1 MLLGKWQFRTVS
13 EGIWCLEWPFS
24 PSCFSQAVVWKFC
37 FSSCLVCS
45 LDLLQVHFDW
55 AHVCFLDFVAQSY
68 GQLGNCTNL
77 WHFWQCTRYQGFS
90 RVRRPSHERQKTHA
104 GHYLSLTKTAK
115 RAIKVSR
122 IQGMP
127 RQAST
132 FFLRATVFFNS
143 QCNNIWLLD
152 KLKRSMFSVR
162 IRTPVPVL
170 LQPCSRGSRLF
181 QEKERQ
187 KSPGSPAGRGPVPP
201 KSLLAGRACR
211 LEE

>member
-24 PSCFSQAVVWKFC
+24 PSCFSQAVVWKFVSVVVWSGLLTFFKSTLIGLTFV
-37 FSSCLVCS
+37 FS
-45 LDLLQVHFDW
+45 
-55 AHVCFLDFVAQSY
+55 VAQSY
-68 GQLGNCTNL
+68 GQLGNCPNL
-77 WHFWQCTRYQGFS
+77 WHFWQCTRYRGFS

-143 QCNNIWLLD
+143 QCNNIWLLE

-162 IRTPVPVL
+162 IRAPVPVL
-170 LQPCSRGSRLF
+170 LQPCSRGVSPLPRDGKTKVSRAPCRARACTPEEL
-181 QEKERQ
+181 
-187 KSPGSPAGRGPVPP
+187 
-201 KSLLAGRACR
+201 ACR

>member
-1 MLLGKWQFRTVS
+1 MLGKWQFRTVS

-127 RQAST
+127 KQAST

-143 QCNNIWLLD
+143 QCNNIWLLE
-152 KLKRSMFSVR
+152 KLKR
-162 IRTPVPVL
+162 
-170 LQPCSRGSRLF
+170 
-181 QEKERQ
+181 
-187 KSPGSPAGRGPVPP
+187 
-201 KSLLAGRACR
+201 
-211 LEE
+211 

>member
-24 PSCFSQAVVWKFC
+24 PSCFSQAVVWKFVSVVVWSALLSFFKSTLIGLTFV
-37 FSSCLVCS
+37 FSTLS
-45 LDLLQVHFDW
+45 LK
-55 AHVCFLDFVAQSY
+55 AEY

-90 RVRRPSHERQKTHA
+90 RVQRPSHERQKTHA

-143 QCNNIWLLD
+143 QCNNIWLLE

-162 IRTPVPVL
+162 IRAPVPIL

-187 KSPGSPAGRGPVPP
+187 KSPGRPAGRGPVPP
-201 KSLLAGRACR
+201 KSLLAG
-211 LEE
+211 

>member
-1 MLLGKWQFRTVS
+1 MTIQDGVWGNLMSGMAFLPLLF
-13 EGIWCLEWPFS
+13 FS
-24 PSCFSQAVVWKFC
+24 SGSLKIC
-37 FSSCLVCS
+37 FSSCLVWS

-68 GQLGNCTNL
+68 GQLGNCPNL
-77 WHFWQCTRYQGFS
+77 WHFWQCTRYRGFS

-143 QCNNIWLLD
+143 QCNNIWLLE
-152 KLKRSMFSVR
+152 KLKR
-162 IRTPVPVL
+162 
-170 LQPCSRGSRLF
+170 
-181 QEKERQ
+181 
-187 KSPGSPAGRGPVPP
+187 
-201 KSLLAGRACR
+201 
-211 LEE
+211 

>member
-1 MLLGKWQFRTVS
+1 MSGMAFLPLLF
-13 EGIWCLEWPFS
+13 FS
-24 PSCFSQAVVWKFC
+24 SGSLKIC

-143 QCNNIWLLD
+143 QCNNIWLLE

-162 IRTPVPVL
+162 IRAPVPIL

-201 KSLLAGRACR
+201 KSLLAG
-211 LEE
+211 